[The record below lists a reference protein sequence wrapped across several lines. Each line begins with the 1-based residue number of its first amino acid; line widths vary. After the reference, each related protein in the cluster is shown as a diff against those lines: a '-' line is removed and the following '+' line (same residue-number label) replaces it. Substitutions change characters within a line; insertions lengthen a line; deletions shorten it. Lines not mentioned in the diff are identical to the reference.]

1 MSLYLLTIGRTVYST
16 RIKTDARSMTKTC
29 IVGMPDRQ
37 TAINLST
44 HLMIL
49 SVEDNVHVSEVD
61 YESAK
66 FASML
71 RLNNLALLITSDYE
85 FDDKIISFSG
95 DLLDVELPI
104 DDDHRKYLEL
114 LYQNSATD

>member
-16 RIKTDARSMTKTC
+16 RVKTEARSMTKTC
-29 IVGMPDRQ
+29 IVGMPDWQ
-37 TAINLST
+37 TAKKLST
-44 HLMIL
+44 HLM
-49 SVEDNVHVSEVD
+49 SVEENVQVSEVD
-61 YESAK
+61 YESAE

-71 RLNNLALLITSDYE
+71 RLNNLALLITSDFE

-114 LYQNSATD
+114 VYQNSATD